1 MNYDR
6 FNSECIGV
14 TITDW
19 PHPLVGI
26 FTKVDSDWGLITP
39 IPESLPVSK
48 QWKGVDSDIY
58 FRFIDVKLIKH
69 IKYVEYTKEQQQEK
83 TDNPGKSA
91 SG

>member
-6 FNSECIGV
+6 FESECIGV
-14 TITDW
+14 TVIDW

-26 FTKVDSDWGLITP
+26 FNVIDGDWGRVSP
-39 IPESLPVSK
+39 IPETLPLSK

-58 FRFIDVKLIKH
+58 FRFCDVKLIKH
-69 IKYVEYTKEQQQEK
+69 IKYVEYKTNEKEEK
-83 TDNPGKSA
+83 FNSSSKSA